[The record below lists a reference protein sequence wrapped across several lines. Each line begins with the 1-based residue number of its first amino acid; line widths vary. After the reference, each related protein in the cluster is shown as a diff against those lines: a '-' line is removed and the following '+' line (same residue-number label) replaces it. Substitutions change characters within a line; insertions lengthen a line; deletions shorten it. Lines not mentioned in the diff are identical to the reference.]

1 MTGGAAAGLAF
12 ALALPLLACGEDA
25 AARQRRAD
33 ARVLQRQIET
43 LKELTAAVREN
54 RLVDPSW
61 LAVSVEESAFRSV
74 IQAGLPQETL
84 VAGRFRVRVESAE
97 VIFRSGTGLVRL
109 GANVV
114 DEKSPDRQAAVIYQ
128 GGLDDITVG
137 GDGRLHTRVLVDHIE
152 VPEAQAAGTDAGV
165 IASIADDLA
174 GSNLETLQAM
184 VPPVAIP
191 VRLHQT
197 LSIDGLGDGPVQV
210 RPGELPVVASVA
222 RVVPLSGRLWVFLEV
237 KTGPWRERKGA

>member
-1 MTGGAAAGLAF
+1 MTRGAAGGLAF

-33 ARVLQRQIET
+33 ERVLRRQIDT

-54 RLVDPSW
+54 RLIDENW
-61 LAVSVEESAFRSV
+61 LAVALDEKAVRAV
-74 IQAGLPQETL
+74 IQAGLPQEAL
-84 VAGRFRVRVESAE
+84 VAARFRVRVEAAE

-109 GANVV
+109 RANVV
-114 DEKSPDRQAAVIYQ
+114 DEKSPDRRAEVIYQ

-152 VPEAQAAGTDAGV
+152 VPEAQAAGSDAGV

-174 GSNLETLQAM
+174 GSNLEALQAM
-184 VPPVAIP
+184 VPAVAIP
-191 VRLHQT
+191 VRLRQT

-210 RPGELPVVASVA
+210 RPGELPVQASVA
-222 RVVPLSGRLWVFLEV
+222 RVVPLSGRLWVFLDV
-237 KTGPWRERKGA
+237 KTGPWRERSGG